1 MHKVYYILLILLR
14 IVVLVSLKV
23 SNLIVNLLF
32 EMKIRY
38 KDLIQS
44 VQ

>member
-32 EMKIRY
+32 EIEIRY

>member
-32 EMKIRY
+32 EMEIRY